1 METQPLWYARHV
13 AADPRRVLRHELQ
26 RFFEHRDV
34 TAWIGC
40 DVMIVQGDV
49 ALHADVAVAIG
60 ADPRTR
66 RAWVS
71 AVEGRSIDAVFRFVS
86 GGARLPA
93 LTSAAR
99 HVELGAREAFV
110 FHPRDAALWGFR
122 GDAHGAAQVVDAI
135 PVGAGGALRSRA
147 LGAELVPAPG
157 RLRLVRATDELAA
170 VIERLERALDRV
182 HVA

>member
-13 AADPRRVLRHELQ
+13 ADDPRRVLRHELQ
-26 RFFEHRDV
+26 RFFDHRDV

-40 DVMIVQGDV
+40 DVMIVHGDV

-122 GDAHGAAQVVDAI
+122 GEGRGVDAI

-147 LGAELVPAPG
+147 LGAELLPLPG
-157 RLRLVRATDELAA
+157 RLRLVRAADELTA